1 MIFKNGF
8 MLGKL
13 ARVLIAVA
21 CINLIIPLAVR
32 AQAPEELGPD
42 EMYQRSILLF
52 TAGKF
57 ADSIPFFSKLFQLF
71 GNEPDYVK
79 EMENVLY
86 GLASAYYNTGQ
97 YAESYD
103 TYAEFIKRYPNAKT
117 IEEVHFR
124 SAAAQQQQ
132 EKYTEAI
139 AIYTK
144 LTETW
149 PKSPFAEDAGYQI
162 AICNMAIEK
171 TGDAVDAFKAFV
183 EKYPQSD
190 LAPQAYVFLGRSY
203 FQAGDLEGALGA
215 LEKAGNQTRSLDHLV
230 YANFLAME
238 IGDAAFDQTDYSL
251 ALRAFRRVRT
261 SQALEKFQ
269 QQLIDKAKAALE
281 ASLKVQVD
289 PTELAA
295 HFRQERRLRASVI
308 TLEEAMGKLKKTGN
322 YDAALFH
329 RIGRCFF
336 SVDRFWEARTAYER
350 VVRET
355 QDAALKENAHFDLI
369 LTLNRLRRFEDLI
382 ASANQYLETYGK
394 DEKLIE
400 AERVP
405 AVAFMRAESYVNM
418 EQFEQAET
426 EMATLERDYP
436 KHKQM
441 PRIKFYHALS
451 IAMQERFPDAIALF
465 QSWLKEY
472 PEHTMKSEVSYWL
485 PVSMF
490 YGGQYQSAIPLFDDY
505 VAQFSMSV
513 YAPEAAYRSALSKYS
528 LENYADAIT
537 ELEAWLENY
546 PDHVFQ
552 WEARVTLGDAYA
564 AESRLEEAK
573 TAYLAAI
580 TPEAGPMEYLALSQ
594 LNKVFKALET
604 PEDYRL
610 MADTHIK
617 YIQENPNSPNMI
629 ESAYNAGWALRQIG
643 RIDEARRLY
652 WNCIERFG
660 NNRNWE
666 GFGPLLKDLR
676 GMYRDMSAGA
686 LDQEYEKMISK
697 ARGENRPTLVARLVR
712 EVLSWRDTPAI
723 DQAREIDRRFNAD
736 MLDAEILAFMGDA
749 YIRGGESV
757 RGQQLLDILLKDFPA
772 SQFADVAYARRA
784 EAQLALGDF
793 TNALANAEVAI
804 ARANDPALMMEAV
817 YTKARALQAQGRH
830 REAIEEFNNVLAS
843 RASPRLLK
851 PRAMLEAAA
860 CQEAL
865 GEWKLA
871 IPYYQRIYVMYAA
884 YVDEMAQ
891 AYLRSAIAFEKLQDR
906 GAAVN
911 TYHEMLAA
919 PGLAGRPELEEAR
932 ANLARLEAGAGS

>member
-1 MIFKNGF
+1 MRFYDGFIFNRCACAAVLAACLSLLPTPRTYAQED
-8 MLGKL
+8 LG
-13 ARVLIAVA
+13 
-21 CINLIIPLAVR
+21 
-32 AQAPEELGPD
+32 PEE
-42 EMYQRSILLF
+42 MYTRSIQLF

-57 ADSIPFFSKLFQLF
+57 ADAIPYFSKLFELF

-86 GLASAYYNTGQ
+86 GLASAYYNTGK
-97 YAESYD
+97 YAEAFD

-117 IEEVHFR
+117 IDEVTFR

-132 EKYTEAI
+132 EKFVEAI
-139 AIYTK
+139 DIYTQ
-144 LTETW
+144 LSATW
-149 PKSPFAEDAGYQI
+149 PNSPFAEDASYQI

-171 TGDAVDAFKAFV
+171 AAEAVTAFQTFV
-183 EKYPQSD
+183 EKFPKSD

-203 FQAGDLEGALGA
+203 FQSGDLEGALAA
-215 LEKAGNQTRSLDHLV
+215 LDKAGDQTKSLDHLV
-230 YANFLAME
+230 YASFLAME
-238 IGDAAFDQTDYSL
+238 IGDAAFDETDYAL

-269 QQLIDKAKAALE
+269 QGLIDKAKAALE
-281 ASLKVQVD
+281 ASMKVQVD

-295 HFRQERRLRASVI
+295 HFRRERRIRASLQ
-308 TLEEAMGKLKKTGN
+308 TLQEAMEKLKKTGA

-355 QDAALKENAHFDLI
+355 SDAALKENAHFDLI
-369 LTLNRLRRFEDLI
+369 LTLNRLRHFEDLI
-382 ASANQYLETYGK
+382 LSANGYLETYGK
-394 DEKLIE
+394 DQKLIE

-405 AVAFMRAESYVNM
+405 AVAFMRAESYINM

-426 EMATLERDYP
+426 EMAALQRSYP
-436 KHKQM
+436 QHKQM
-441 PRIKFYHALS
+441 PRIKFYRALS
-451 IAMQERFPDAIALF
+451 IAMQERFPESIDLF
-465 QSWLKEY
+465 QAWLKEY
-472 PEHTMKSEVSYWL
+472 PEHTMNSEVAYWL

-490 YGGQYQSAIPLFDDY
+490 YGAQYENAIPLFDQY
-505 VAQFSMSV
+505 VQNYPMSV

-528 LENYADAIT
+528 LENYEPAIT

-564 AESRLEEAK
+564 AEARLEEAK
-573 TAYLAAI
+573 QAYLLAI

-594 LNKVFKALET
+594 INKVFKALET

-610 MADTHIK
+610 MADTHIR
-617 YIQENPNSPNMI
+617 YIQNNPNSPNMI

-643 RIDEARRLY
+643 RIEEARRLY

-666 GFGPLLKDLR
+666 GFGPLLQDLR

-686 LDQEYEKMISK
+686 LEQEYEKLINK
-697 ARGENRPTLVARLVR
+697 ARSENRPTLVARLVR

-723 DQAREIDRRFNAD
+723 DRAREIDRRFNAD
-736 MLDAEILAFMGDA
+736 MLDAEILSFMGDA
-749 YIRGGESV
+749 YIRGGESA
-757 RGQQLLDILLKDFPA
+757 RGQELLNLLLKDFPQ
-772 SQFADVAYARRA
+772 SKFADVAYARRA
-784 EAQLALGDF
+784 EAMLALGDS
-793 TNALANAEVAI
+793 TNALENADIAI
-804 ARANDPALMMEAV
+804 ARANDPALMMEAG
-817 YTKARALQAQGRH
+817 YTKARALKAQGKY
-830 REAIEEFNNVLAS
+830 REAIEEFNHVLAS
-843 RASPRLLK
+843 RASPRPLK
-851 PRAMLEAAA
+851 PKSMLEAAS
-860 CQEAL
+860 CHEAL
-865 GEWKLA
+865 GEWNLA
-871 IPYYQRIYVMYAA
+871 IPYYQRIYVMYVA
-884 YVDEMAQ
+884 YVEEMAQ
-891 AYLRSAIAFEKLQDR
+891 AYLRSAIAFEKLNDR

-911 TYHEMLAA
+911 TYHEMLAV
-919 PGLAGRPELEEAR
+919 PQLAERPELEQAR
-932 ANLARLEAGAGS
+932 SNLARLESGAGS